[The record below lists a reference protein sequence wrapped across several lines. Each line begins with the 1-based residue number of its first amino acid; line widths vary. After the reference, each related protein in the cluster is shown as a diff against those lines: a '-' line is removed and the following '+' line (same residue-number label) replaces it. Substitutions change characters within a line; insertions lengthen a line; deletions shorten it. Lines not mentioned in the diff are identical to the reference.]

1 MKNTCM
7 KKMVKIKNKS
17 KVLKH
22 HAKCKKVQ
30 KMKQVKK
37 LLMAYKIKIK
47 LTKNPQLSNKVR
59 NLLNYD
65 Y

>member
-1 MKNTCM
+1 M

-22 HAKCKKVQ
+22 HAKRKKVQ

-37 LLMAYKIKIK
+37 LLMAQKIKIK

>member
-1 MKNTCM
+1 M
-7 KKMVKIKNKS
+7 KKMIKIKNKS

-22 HAKCKKVQ
+22 HAKRKKVQ
-30 KMKQVKK
+30 KMKRVKK